1 MHRVL
6 LYAINGYMKTHAF
19 TAKDER
25 PRTAAPPGPS
35 QRHSPSFS
43 AWKSASGRWET
54 ATTLPS
60 NLRLA
65 NDLSAAAASL
75 VDDLVRVRVTARVR
89 VGVRVRVRIRVRVRP
104 LGGRPFDV

>member
-6 LYAINGYMKTHAF
+6 YCTLYETRFHQ
-19 TAKDER
+19 T
-25 PRTAAPPGPS
+25 PRRTREAAHRRSAGR

-43 AWKSASGRWET
+43 AWKSDSGKWET

-89 VGVRVRVRIRVRVRP
+89 IRVRVRVRIRVRVRV
-104 LGGRPFDV
+104 RV

>member
-1 MHRVL
+1 MAETVRSPWHDGAVVAPGVNL
-6 LYAINGYMKTHAF
+6 ADYTYTKSVKVHAF
-19 TAKDER
+19 T
-25 PRTAAPPGPS
+25 PQRTRSCAPPG
-35 QRHSPSFS
+35 RHSPSFS

-75 VDDLVRVRVTARVR
+75 VDDLVRVRVTPRAGAR
-89 VGVRVRVRIRVRVRP
+89 
-104 LGGRPFDV
+104 